1 MSAGAQRIVI
11 ALGGNALL
19 RREDRGGYADLASRA
34 LAAMRPIADLVHER
48 RRLVLTYGNGPV
60 VGNNL
65 IRQQLARR
73 AQPAMPLDWCGAE
86 SQGSLGYLLHRTLAQ
101 LLTASGRKPRIADL
115 LSIVEVDLADEAFRH
130 PTKPIGP
137 SLSAAEARE
146 LDKSVP
152 VALDAAHGL
161 RRVVPS
167 PAPRRIFDTEAVVN
181 LLDAGFTVITLGG
194 GGVPVAWDGNGLL
207 VGVEAVID
215 KDLSSSL
222 LAREIAASELVIL
235 TDVDR
240 VYLDYRS
247 DARRPI
253 ARMTVKD
260 AEKYLRRG
268 EFLAGSMA
276 PKIQAA
282 VAFLRDGGRR
292 VLIGLPEA
300 LSRPFEGKAGTEIV
314 PE

>member
-1 MSAGAQRIVI
+1 
-11 ALGGNALL
+11 
-19 RREDRGGYADLASRA
+19 
-34 LAAMRPIADLVHER
+34 
-48 RRLVLTYGNGPV
+48 V
-60 VGNNL
+60 VGNYL
-65 IRQQLARR
+65 IRHQLARH

-101 LLTASGRKPRIADL
+101 LLTERGRTPRVAGL

-137 SLSAAEARE
+137 YLSAAEAQE
-146 LDKSVP
+146 LEKSGSV
-152 VALDAAHGL
+152 VLDAAHGL
-161 RRVVPS
+161 RRVVAS
-167 PAPRRIFDTEAVVN
+167 PVPLRVFETEAVVS

-222 LAREIAASELVIL
+222 LAREIRASDLIIL

-240 VYLDYRS
+240 VYLGYQS
-247 DARRPI
+247 DARCAI
-253 ARMTVKD
+253 ARMTVKE
-260 AEKYLRRG
+260 AERYLRQG

-276 PKIQAA
+276 PKMQAA
-282 VAFLRDGGRR
+282 IAFLQGGGRR
-292 VLIGLPEA
+292 VLIGLPES
-300 LSRPFEGKAGTEIV
+300 LSQLFEGKAGTEIL
-314 PE
+314 PS